1 MRTEPHEGLA
11 STMCGALKWIKAY
24 LTGRTTV
31 SCSARARSRDI
42 NSGSSV
48 RAYRTISVQHRGHIH
63 YVPVQ
68 IEHFHTEGERNF
80 LRTKQHHLTLV
91 CFLSSDSAFLSY
103 NFRHID
109 SFTMKS
115 AIACLV
121 LVAMPAALAQQSVWG
136 QCGGQGWTGATTCA
150 SGSTCVVLNPY
161 YSQCQ
166 PGTASSTKST
176 VASTTRTT
184 AAPPPPSST
193 SAQSST
199 TSCTTTLTISTAS
212 QTTSAGS
219 GSASG
224 TGPGSTLQTNYLWI
238 RAVEDPNF
246 HKYLQTKP
254 TYSTGLA
261 ILDSYTTAGQFNI
274 VNGQLVE
281 LIDNKGTLL
290 YANVLPQSD
299 PSKNYLP
306 VSFSTS
312 KNTNGTFA
320 FSGDAVTWSS
330 PGVARQN
337 NAAWLVCANQQ
348 LFINLGAYDYNTP
361 AGCADETI
369 HFYNGATAVS

>member
-1 MRTEPHEGLA
+1 MP
-11 STMCGALKWIKAY
+11 
-24 LTGRTTV
+24 
-31 SCSARARSRDI
+31 
-42 NSGSSV
+42 SV
-48 RAYRTISVQHRGHIH
+48 T
-63 YVPVQ
+63 
-68 IEHFHTEGERNF
+68 
-80 LRTKQHHLTLV
+80 
-91 CFLSSDSAFLSY
+91 AFL
-103 NFRHID
+103 
-109 SFTMKS
+109 
-115 AIACLV
+115 A
-121 LVAMPAALAQQSVWG
+121 LVALPAALAQQTVWG
-136 QCGGQGWTGATTCA
+136 QCGGQGWSGATTCA
-150 SGSTCVVLNPY
+150 SGSACIVLNPY

-166 PGTASSTKST
+166 PSTASTTKST

-184 AAPPPPSST
+184 TSAPPPPSST

-212 QTTSAGS
+212 QTTSAGT

-224 TGPGSTLQTNYLWI
+224 TGPGSTLQNNYLWI

-274 VNGQLVE
+274 VNGQLGE

-299 PSKNYLP
+299 SSKNYLP

-320 FSGDAVTWSS
+320 FSGDAVTWTS

-337 NAAWLVCANQQ
+337 NAAWLVCTNQQ
-348 LFINLGAYDYNTP
+348 LFINLG
-361 AGCADETI
+361 
-369 HFYNGATAVS
+369 VSIPNEHSP